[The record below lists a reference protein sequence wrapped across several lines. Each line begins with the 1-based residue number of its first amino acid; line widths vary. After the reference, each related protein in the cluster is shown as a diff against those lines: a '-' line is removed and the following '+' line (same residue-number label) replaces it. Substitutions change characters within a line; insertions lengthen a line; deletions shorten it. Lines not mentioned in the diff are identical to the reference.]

1 MLLKSVIPSIKTTQK
16 FLTIQIGMGN
26 TSNRDQWA
34 VRERQLFIERLAWW
48 KGVVNRGDVRDVFG
62 ISAAQASADLQGYQ
76 EANPTALTYN
86 VRAKRYEAGAGMVC
100 VMHEPRLEEAV
111 SLFLGIR
118 VPGLCLAGR
127 MASNATV
134 DFFRPLVREADA
146 GVVRRVFLA
155 LDQKRRLRVKYWS
168 VNSSR
173 GSLRQIAPHALGH
186 DGYRWHVRAWCFE
199 NEGYRDFVLSRIEG
213 AEWPGEIF
221 TASVVDEEWQ
231 RIETVVLQPHSS
243 LDEDQRKTIIRDY
256 GMVGGKLKVKVRAA
270 MKEYFLA
277 QWRVPGPERPAHL
290 ELG

>member
-1 MLLKSVIPSIKTTQK
+1 
-16 FLTIQIGMGN
+16 MGN

-76 EANPTALTYN
+76 EVNPAALVYN
-86 VRAKRYEAGAGMVC
+86 VRAKRYEAGEGMVC

-111 SLFLGIR
+111 SLFLGVGVPLQGMRRRPEIAAR
-118 VPGLCLAGR
+118 V
-127 MASNATV
+127 
-134 DFFRPLVREADA
+134 DYFRPLVREAEA
-146 GVVRRVFLA
+146 GVARRLFLA

-173 GSLRQIAPHALGH
+173 ESMREIAPHALGH

-199 NEGYRDFVLSRIEG
+199 NEEFRDFVLSRMEG
-213 AEWPGEIF
+213 AEWPGEVF
-221 TASVVDEEWQ
+221 TPSAVDADWE
-231 RIETVVLQPHSS
+231 RIETVILQPHSA

-256 GMVGGKLKVKVRAA
+256 AMIGGKLEIQVRAA

-277 QWRVPGPERPAHL
+277 QWRVLGPERPAHL
-290 ELG
+290 ELR